1 MDLVHLHIFTKM
13 KKNLLFAVMAAGVV
27 AFSATVYFQ
36 GNSASS
42 DLLLANVEALSGDEG
57 VDDCDIFTY
66 VRDAVENYSEPTRV
80 TTSLSTGGTIVVT
93 IGGIDFPISGGG
105 EVGVTK
111 TVRYGICP
119 SKDNNCC
126 AKSHLSVIQEL

>member
-1 MDLVHLHIFTKM
+1 M

-27 AFSATVYFQ
+27 AFSATVYFE

-66 VRDAVENYSEPTRV
+66 VRDAVEGFECPYEV
-80 TTSLSTGGTIVVT
+80 TET
-93 IGGIDFPISGGG
+93 P
-105 EVGVTK
+105 
-111 TVRYGICP
+111 
-119 SKDNNCC
+119 
-126 AKSHLSVIQEL
+126 

>member
-1 MDLVHLHIFTKM
+1 M

-80 TTSLSTGGTIVVT
+80 TTSLSTGGTI
-93 IGGIDFPISGGG
+93 DFPISGGG

>member
-1 MDLVHLHIFTKM
+1 M

-66 VRDAVENYSEPTRV
+66 VRDAVEGFDGPYEV
-80 TTSLSTGGTIVVT
+80 TEHT
-93 IGGIDFPISGGG
+93 GIDGKVCITVGGVEIPVSGTVGGG
-105 EVGVTK
+105 STYNILVGSCNAF
-111 TVRYGICP
+111 R
-119 SKDNNCC
+119 NNCC
-126 AKSHLSVIQEL
+126 LKTHIGKIKRI

>member
-1 MDLVHLHIFTKM
+1 M

-93 IGGIDFPISGGG
+93 IGGIDFPIS
-105 EVGVTK
+105 EVEKSVLLRQCVMGYVLLK
-111 TVRYGICP
+111 TITAVLNHI
-119 SKDNNCC
+119 
-126 AKSHLSVIQEL
+126 

>member
-1 MDLVHLHIFTKM
+1 
-13 KKNLLFAVMAAGVV
+13 MAAGVV
-27 AFSATVYFQ
+27 AFSATVYFE